1 MNHVYKVVWSKTKQC
16 YVVASEFAKRSGKA
30 TCKAA
35 VLAALVATTAGVAA
49 VPAQAVFVED
59 IQTNKAA
66 IQTNKAAIQK
76 NKDAIA
82 TNKDAIKDLA

>member
-49 VPAQAVFVED
+49 VPAQASLEDD
-59 IQTNKAA
+59 IQTNKEVIYANAGA
-66 IQTNKAAIQK
+66 I
-76 NKDAIA
+76 
-82 TNKDAIKDLA
+82 